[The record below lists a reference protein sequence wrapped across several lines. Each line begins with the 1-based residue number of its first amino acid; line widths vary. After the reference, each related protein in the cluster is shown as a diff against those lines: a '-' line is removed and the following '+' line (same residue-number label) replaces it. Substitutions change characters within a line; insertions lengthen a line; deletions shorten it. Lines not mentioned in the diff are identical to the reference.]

1 MPGCKRAI
9 LKNVKIKEKG
19 LCRGGNHDKISAD
32 AVEKGNIEV
41 LLSPVRS
48 WEEKALENKNDTLI
62 ELKHVKKVFEDG
74 MTVIEDLSLEIKK
87 GEFVTLLGPSGC
99 GKTTILRMIGGFEKP
114 TEGELLLN
122 GKDISNL
129 PPNERPINTVFQK
142 YALFPH
148 LNVYDNIAFGLKIK
162 GVDKKTQDEKV
173 KKVLEMV
180 DLEGFEKRSIS
191 TLSGGQQ
198 QRIAIARAIV
208 NEPEVLLLD
217 ESLSA
222 LDYKM
227 RKEMQLELKEMH
239 RKLGITFIFVTH
251 DQEEALTMSD
261 KVVVMSDGDVQQ
273 IGTPEDIYNEPKN
286 LFVADF
292 IGASNIFK
300 GKMVGKKQVEFCGA
314 VFECLDDY
322 AVDTMI
328 DAVVRPED
336 VVILEAGKGRIQ
348 GEVIACD
355 FKGIFYV
362 TSVKTEKA
370 EIEIHN
376 LKSFQIGDK
385 VGLDLEPDGIHIIPY
400 DTSINHYEGEIISY
414 EAESG
419 FEVQFEDFT
428 LTVPTKKI
436 FADCTEKDGT
446 LLDANGQEP
455 AWQNVKVTMSF
466 LPEDATLSDDAEA
479 GFVAGDIFNFI
490 FMDDYYRYRVR
501 SESEEDY
508 IVNDAYL
515 WNHGDHVSV
524 TVPVEK
530 MKFERTKA

>member
-1 MPGCKRAI
+1 M
-9 LKNVKIKEKG
+9 
-19 LCRGGNHDKISAD
+19 
-32 AVEKGNIEV
+32 
-41 LLSPVRS
+41 
-48 WEEKALENKNDTLI
+48 ENKKDTLI
-62 ELKHVKKVFEDG
+62 ELKHVKKVFKDG
-74 MTVIEDLSLEIKK
+74 VTIIEDLNLEIKK

-99 GKTTILRMIGGFEKP
+99 GKTTILRMIGGFEKISA
-114 TEGELLLN
+114 GELLLN

-162 GVDKKTQDEKV
+162 GADKKTQDEKV

-222 LDYKM
+222 LDAKM
-227 RKEMQLELKEMH
+227 RKEMQIELKEMH
-239 RKLGITFIFVTH
+239 KKLGITFIFVTH

-261 KVVVMSDGDVQQ
+261 KVVVMSDGEIQQ

-292 IGASNIFK
+292 IGESNIFK
-300 GKMVGKKQVEFCGA
+300 GKMVGKKKVQFDGA
-314 VFECLDDY
+314 VFECVDDY
-322 AVDTMI
+322 PVDTVI

-336 VVILEAGKGRIQ
+336 VEITEAGKGRIQ

-362 TSVKTEKA
+362 TAVKTDRA

-376 LKSFQIGDK
+376 LKSFQIGEK
-385 VGLDLEPDGIHIIPY
+385 VGLDLAPDSIHIIPY
-400 DTSINHYEGEIISY
+400 DTTIN
-414 EAESG
+414 
-419 FEVQFEDFT
+419 
-428 LTVPTKKI
+428 
-436 FADCTEKDGT
+436 
-446 LLDANGQEP
+446 
-455 AWQNVKVTMSF
+455 
-466 LPEDATLSDDAEA
+466 
-479 GFVAGDIFNFI
+479 
-490 FMDDYYRYRVR
+490 
-501 SESEEDY
+501 
-508 IVNDAYL
+508 
-515 WNHGDHVSV
+515 
-524 TVPVEK
+524 
-530 MKFERTKA
+530 

>member
-1 MPGCKRAI
+1 M
-9 LKNVKIKEKG
+9 
-19 LCRGGNHDKISAD
+19 
-32 AVEKGNIEV
+32 
-41 LLSPVRS
+41 
-48 WEEKALENKNDTLI
+48 EEKKDTLI
-62 ELKHVKKVFEDG
+62 ELKHIKKVFEDG
-74 MTVIEDLSLEIKK
+74 VTVIEDLSLEIKK

-114 TEGELLLN
+114 TSGELLLN
-122 GKDISNL
+122 GRDISAL

-148 LNVYDNIAFGLKIK
+148 LNVYDNIAFGLKLK
-162 GVDKKTQDEKV
+162 GMDKKLQDEKV

-180 DLEGFEKRSIS
+180 DLEGFEKRSIN

-227 RKEMQLELKEMH
+227 RKEMQIELKEMH

-261 KVVVMSDGDVQQ
+261 KVVVMSDGDIQQ
-273 IGTPEDIYNEPKN
+273 VGTPEDIYNEPAN

-300 GKMVGKKQVEFCGA
+300 GKMVGAKQVEFGGA
-314 VFECLDDY
+314 VFTCVDDY
-322 AVDTMI
+322 AVDTVI

-336 VVILEAGKGRIQ
+336 VEIVKFKNGRADGQNGGQDNVKTQLE
-348 GEVIACD
+348 GEVISCD

-362 TSVKTEKA
+362 TAVKTDKA
-370 EIEIHN
+370 EIEVHN
-376 LKSFQIGDK
+376 LKSFKAGDR
-385 VGLDLEPDGIHIIPY
+385 VGLYIAPDSIHIIPY
-400 DTSINHYEGEIISY
+400 DTSINHYEGVLESY
-414 EAESG
+414 HAGMG
-419 FEVQFEDFT
+419 FLIRFDDFT
-428 LTVPTKKI
+428 LDHVAPQRI
-436 FADCTEKDGT
+436 FAGAVERTEDTADKEE
-446 LLDANGQEP
+446 LYDAKGQKI
-455 AWQNVKVTMSF
+455 AWEGVKVVASF
-466 LPEDATLSDDAEA
+466 KPEDAVLSDDADA
-479 GFVAGDIFNFI
+479 GFVAGEIFNFI

-515 WNHGDHVSV
+515 WNRGDHVSV
-524 TVPVEK
+524 NVPLEK
-530 MKFERTKA
+530 FVFEVRD